1 MQTSASSSGNFLI
14 ICWKEVKEIVSKK
27 IKVRMPENW
36 GLKIESWYSFWQ
48 LVKQKELL
56 EKYNA
61 KFKNMAV
68 LL

>member
-1 MQTSASSSGNFLI
+1 
-14 ICWKEVKEIVSKK
+14 
-27 IKVRMPENW
+27 MPENW